1 MKKLCAIICV
11 LLTAAMLPVIA
22 FAQTQTNQ
30 SENLSQFKARLKQ
43 EQEATGFLDEWNNES
58 KDLFAGIAK
67 DSGIDIVDPDK
78 HEAWLTA
85 YHALQN
91 VFEQVW
97 GDQTTWSLEQQYEY
111 AHYEIEIGLSGQT
124 VAALPA
130 AEDLS
135 LDEARRLVQEKL
147 YAELAQ
153 EKDTSLI
160 DLGSYHES
168 VHFWRYPDDGG
179 AWVFEYYG
187 EDRKTPE
194 FMGTLYQDTGNISI
208 DIHDKN
214 DLWVLYQSHCA
225 LHHFQTFRWWELDEQ
240 YAFYTLVVSLQQR
253 QIEKYGEL
261 PAFAKQILEHQHVL
275 PTDQMIGAEA
285 AMEIAW
291 NHLEPSAEQKAY
303 VTLYQDSEDRI
314 VYEVGF
320 DLSSTE
326 SNRVLIDAFSAE
338 VYAESRLSDGK
349 EAHQRAQ
356 KAGADAQ
363 RPGR

>member
-43 EQEATGFLDEWNNES
+43 EQEATGFLDEWNDES

-147 YAELAQ
+147 YAELA
-153 EKDTSLI
+153 EERDASRI
-160 DLGSYHES
+160 DLGNYHES

-194 FMGTLYQDTGNISI
+194 FTGTLYQDTDIISI

-214 DLWVLYQSHCA
+214 DLQALYQYHCA
-225 LHHFQTFRWWELDEQ
+225 LHHFQTFHWWGLDEQ
-240 YAFYTLVVSLQQR
+240 YEFYMLVASLQQR

-261 PAFAKQILEHQHVL
+261 PPFATQILENQHVL
-275 PTDQMIGAEA
+275 PTDQMIGADA
-285 AMEIAW
+285 AMEVARSQ
-291 NHLEPSAEQKAY
+291 LDPSSEQKAY
-303 VTLYQDSEDRI
+303 VTLYKDSEDRI

-320 DLSSTE
+320 DDAQSGW
-326 SNRVLIDAFSAE
+326 VLIDAFSGE
-338 VYAESRLSDGK
+338 VYAGEL
-349 EAHQRAQ
+349 
-356 KAGADAQ
+356 
-363 RPGR
+363 

>member
-111 AHYEIEIGLSGQT
+111 AHFEIEIGVSDQT

-130 AEDLS
+130 AGDLS
-135 LDEARRLVQEKL
+135 VDEARRLVQEKL
-147 YAELAQ
+147 YAELA
-153 EKDTSLI
+153 EERDASRI
-160 DLGSYHES
+160 DLGNYHES

-194 FMGTLYQDTGNISI
+194 FHKTKEGTHEFRQKHDLHNI
-208 DIHDKN
+208 
-214 DLWVLYQSHCA
+214 
-225 LHHFQTFRWWELDEQ
+225 
-240 YAFYTLVVSLQQR
+240 
-253 QIEKYGEL
+253 
-261 PAFAKQILEHQHVL
+261 
-275 PTDQMIGAEA
+275 
-285 AMEIAW
+285 
-291 NHLEPSAEQKAY
+291 
-303 VTLYQDSEDRI
+303 
-314 VYEVGF
+314 
-320 DLSSTE
+320 
-326 SNRVLIDAFSAE
+326 
-338 VYAESRLSDGK
+338 
-349 EAHQRAQ
+349 
-356 KAGADAQ
+356 
-363 RPGR
+363 

>member
-43 EQEATGFLDEWNNES
+43 EQEATGFLDEWNDES

-111 AHYEIEIGLSGQT
+111 AHFEIEIGVSDQT

-130 AEDLS
+130 AGDLS
-135 LDEARRLVQEKL
+135 VDEARRLVQEKL

-168 VHFWRYPDDGG
+168 VHFWRYPDLGG
-179 AWVFEYYG
+179 TWVFEYYG

-194 FMGTLYQDTGNISI
+194 YTGTLYQDTGSVQI
-208 DIHDKN
+208 DIYDKN
-214 DLWVLYQSHCA
+214 DLRVLYQYYCA
-225 LHHFQTFRWWELDEQ
+225 LHNFKTFHWWGLDDQ
-240 YAFYTLVVSLQQR
+240 YEFYTLVASLQQR
-253 QIEKYGEL
+253 QIERYGEL
-261 PAFAKQILEHQHVL
+261 PTFAKQILEHQHVL
-275 PTDQMIGAEA
+275 PTDQMIEPDVAIEMA
-285 AMEIAW
+285 RS
-291 NHLEPSAEQKAY
+291 HLHDDASSEQKAY
-303 VTLYQDSEDRI
+303 ITLYKVSENRI

-320 DLSSTE
+320 GSSDAE
-326 SNRVLIDAFSAE
+326 SDQVLIDALNGD
-338 VYAESRLSDGK
+338 VYVES
-349 EAHQRAQ
+349 H
-356 KAGADAQ
+356 
-363 RPGR
+363 

>member
-43 EQEATGFLDEWNNES
+43 EQEATGFLDEWNDES

-168 VHFWRYPDDGG
+168 VHFWRYPDLGG
-179 AWVFEYYG
+179 TWVFEYYG

-194 FMGTLYQDTGNISI
+194 FTGTFCQDTDIISI

-214 DLWVLYQSHCA
+214 DLQALYQYHCA
-225 LHHFQTFRWWELDEQ
+225 LHHFQTFHWWGLDEQ
-240 YAFYTLVVSLQQR
+240 YEFYMLVVSLQQR

-261 PAFAKQILEHQHVL
+261 PPFATQILEHQHVL
-275 PTDQMIGAEA
+275 PTDQMIGADA
-285 AMEIAW
+285 AMEVARSQ
-291 NHLEPSAEQKAY
+291 LDPSSEQKAY
-303 VTLYQDSEDRI
+303 VTLYKDSEDRI

-320 DLSSTE
+320 DDAQSGW
-326 SNRVLIDAFSAE
+326 VLIDAFSGE
-338 VYAESRLSDGK
+338 VYAGEL
-349 EAHQRAQ
+349 
-356 KAGADAQ
+356 
-363 RPGR
+363 